1 MNRSTFQIDFSDLKL
16 NVSQIEKAMGYKA
29 DVSHEPV
36 HDLICRLLEE
46 SSEICN
52 VRAEYTVFG
61 AVKFN
66 DADKSVEIGDLIFQ
80 INKIIYTQIKRSESI
95 AVFLCTAGKELGI
108 RSRKAMKDGDM
119 LTGYVYDVIGSEI
132 AEASAVLMQDSL
144 RETMISAGKKI
155 TNRYSP
161 GYCGWD
167 VAEQHKLFRLI
178 PDNFCGITLN
188 ASALMDPEKSVSGL
202 IGIGDNVKNNP
213 NTCKLCDMK
222 DCIYRRVRGKKTNK
236 KLQPG

>member
-29 DVSHEPV
+29 GESHEPV
-36 HDLICRLLEE
+36 YDLICRLLEE

-52 VRAEYTVFG
+52 VRAEYTVFDT
-61 AVKFN
+61 VKFN
-66 DADKSVEIGDLIFQ
+66 DDEKSVEIGDLIFQ
-80 INKIIYTQIKRSESI
+80 INKIIYGQIKRSESI

-108 RSRKAMKDGDM
+108 RSRKAMKDGDL
-119 LTGYVYDVIGSEI
+119 LTGYVYDVVGSEI
-132 AEASAVLMQDSL
+132 AEASADLIQESL
-144 RETMISAGKKI
+144 RVTMISAGKKI

-178 PDNFCGITLN
+178 PDNFCRITLN
-188 ASALMDPEKSVSGL
+188 ASALMDPEKSVSGF
-202 IGIGDNVKNNP
+202 IGIGENVKSNP
-213 NTCKLCDMK
+213 YICKLCDMK
-222 DCIYRRVRGKKTNK
+222 DCFYRGVRGKET
-236 KLQPG
+236 P